1 MRYKSNGY
9 VYSSPALAGNTA
21 FFGDFTGNLCAVDI
35 HSGKLTGQ
43 FTTPGKRANAKQVL
57 NKDGNIDF
65 NLLAKG
71 EDLSLYATSVK
82 AMNKLYT
89 LGPIVSSPAIDN
101 GLIYFGSADG
111 CLYAV
116 SLK

>member
-1 MRYKSNGY
+1 MANG
-9 VYSSPALAGNTA
+9 
-21 FFGDFTGNLCAVDI
+21 
-35 HSGKLTGQ
+35 
-43 FTTPGKRANAKQVL
+43 KQVL
-57 NKDGNIDF
+57 NKEGNIDF

-71 EDLSLYATSVK
+71 EDLSLYSTSVK

-89 LGPIVSSPAIDN
+89 LGSIVSSPVINN

-111 CLYAV
+111 YLYAV